1 MCHFDRFRKF
11 DGARIC
17 RRTRELRKLIVIL
30 AVVTSSASAS
40 VGTKPIGIMVLP
52 ANVNVMAG
60 ARQPFTVK
68 FPAFPLLPLVWKV
81 NGQQGGGP
89 IWGTITQQGV
99 YTAPAIDPGATVTVS
114 ATLAGNSTIS
124 GEAEITVVNPPITN
138 LTGATYDDELANWE
152 SVLLPW
158 AQELS
163 GLLWDGSSRTWS
175 PTPNWAPPTVGIGPQ
190 IYYLEMSLRPAT
202 RLAIARQDIALMEE
216 LADFHMALLQWRTTT
231 VGQMIQNEGSNV
243 VVFISGP
250 DSART
255 FAWYNAYS
263 NSNLVRVQD
272 EVQANGQYLS
282 QAAQLLRAIAKM
294 PASQR
299 TAPLTQFVQGFSE
312 FMVSEQLIRLM
323 YGPTPWSHYQNPN
336 IPQPVVSAWQFLAQ
350 TGYEPPY
357 PNKYQAA
364 MQDTELWLVAD
375 SAEVIG
381 ADAAAPE
388 LSILNSTTRAQL
400 QQAVLA
406 GVSLMQARCHHE
418 VSADGADVLSVFAGD
433 YDDYSSVAY
442 SSYTGPQLP
451 TTPDPMYGLSWDVSH
466 SYRFPIVFRSLYET
480 RDATG
485 ATFPALN
492 DLVALANTY
501 VHLTFTGNPKLPVFN
516 NFLDGW
522 NGWFDVDDPSLS
534 GYPPEEYCN
543 SSQTPNNCLTPGA
556 VQGWGQLAFANPNL
570 ANLIQDVVNLAYDDS
585 PETVTFKNQHYYYT
599 EPYSVNGAVYP
610 WLMIWIAGD
619 SAERLP

>member
-1 MCHFDRFRKF
+1 M
-11 DGARIC
+11 I
-17 RRTRELRKLIVIL
+17 
-30 AVVTSSASAS
+30 
-40 VGTKPIGIMVLP
+40 LP

-60 ARQPFTVK
+60 ARQAFTVEFAG
-68 FPAFPLLPLVWKV
+68 FPVPPLVWKV
-81 NGQQGGGP
+81 NGQEGGGG
-89 IWGTITQQGV
+89 IRGTITQKGV

-114 ATLAGNSTIS
+114 ATLASNSTTS
-124 GEAEITVVNPPITN
+124 GKAEVTVVNPPITN

-158 AQELS
+158 TQELS
-163 GLLWDGSSRTWS
+163 GLLWDGSRRTWS
-175 PTPNWAPPTVGIGPQ
+175 PTPNWDPPTVGIGPQ

-480 RDATG
+480 RGATG

>member
-1 MCHFDRFRKF
+1 
-11 DGARIC
+11 
-17 RRTRELRKLIVIL
+17 
-30 AVVTSSASAS
+30 
-40 VGTKPIGIMVLP
+40 
-52 ANVNVMAG
+52 
-60 ARQPFTVK
+60 
-68 FPAFPLLPLVWKV
+68 
-81 NGQQGGGP
+81 
-89 IWGTITQQGV
+89 
-99 YTAPAIDPGATVTVS
+99 
-114 ATLAGNSTIS
+114 
-124 GEAEITVVNPPITN
+124 
-138 LTGATYDDELANWE
+138 
-152 SVLLPW
+152 
-158 AQELS
+158 
-163 GLLWDGSSRTWS
+163 
-175 PTPNWAPPTVGIGPQ
+175 
-190 IYYLEMSLRPAT
+190 
-202 RLAIARQDIALMEE
+202 
-216 LADFHMALLQWRTTT
+216 
-231 VGQMIQNEGSNV
+231 
-243 VVFISGP
+243 
-250 DSART
+250 
-255 FAWYNAYS
+255 
-263 NSNLVRVQD
+263 
-272 EVQANGQYLS
+272 
-282 QAAQLLRAIAKM
+282 
-294 PASQR
+294 
-299 TAPLTQFVQGFSE
+299 
-312 FMVSEQLIRLM
+312 
-323 YGPTPWSHYQNPN
+323 
-336 IPQPVVSAWQFLAQ
+336 VSAWQFLAQ

-480 RDATG
+480 RGATG

>member
-1 MCHFDRFRKF
+1 M
-11 DGARIC
+11 I
-17 RRTRELRKLIVIL
+17 
-30 AVVTSSASAS
+30 
-40 VGTKPIGIMVLP
+40 LP

-60 ARQPFTVK
+60 ARQAFTVEFAG
-68 FPAFPLLPLVWKV
+68 FPVPPLVWKV
-81 NGQQGGGP
+81 NGQEGGGG
-89 IWGTITQQGV
+89 IWGTITQKGV

-114 ATLAGNSTIS
+114 ATLASNSTTS
-124 GEAEITVVNPPITN
+124 GKAEVTVVNPPITN

-158 AQELS
+158 TQELS
-163 GLLWDGSSRTWS
+163 GLLWDGSRRTWS
-175 PTPNWAPPTVGIGPQ
+175 PTPKWAPPTVGIGPQ

-202 RLAIARQDIALMEE
+202 RLAIAKQDIALMEE

-480 RDATG
+480 RGATG